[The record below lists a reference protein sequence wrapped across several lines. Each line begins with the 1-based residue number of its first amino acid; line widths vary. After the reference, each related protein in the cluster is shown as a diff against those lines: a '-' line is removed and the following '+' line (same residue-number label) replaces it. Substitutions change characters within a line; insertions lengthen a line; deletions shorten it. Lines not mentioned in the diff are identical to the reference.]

1 MIRRE
6 NGFTMVELMITMV
19 IFVIAMVAASNIFSG
34 ILNQFKQQTKIAET
48 NIEGVIGLQM
58 FRTDLEQAGFGL
70 PFDLD
75 GTAYNEAVSTNQP
88 YVTPGDFNDSPNPPR
103 AIVAG
108 HGVGMNDSDVLVIKA
123 SNIGINA
130 PSQKWAY
137 RTSTGGLIVNKEW
150 TDIDGNAVTAENFN
164 AEDRVIV
171 LKPVVQDRQQ
181 VLVRSVDFY
190 SRFDGLDD
198 FEPPTTLNET
208 HLIYGIGTDS
218 ALRMPFNR
226 ADFYIRRSADM
237 PQRCA
242 QGTGILYKG
251 VLRHNDGQFNEMELL
266 DCVLAMKVV
275 FGLDTDADGITDTFS
290 SPEGID
296 AIGVGADGIEDTLNI
311 AELLRTRLKQIRVYI
326 VAHEGQRDNT
336 YTYPD
341 ASISIEDPDVGVLKN
356 LNLAA
361 VTGDDV
367 NWDKYRWKIYTIV
380 ATPHNLR

>member
-208 HLIYGIGTDS
+208 HLIYGIGTDP

-266 DCVLAMKVV
+266 DCVLDMQVV
-275 FGLDTDADGITDTFS
+275 FGLDTDEDGSTDTFS
-290 SPEGID
+290 SPDGHVALND
-296 AIGVGADGIEDTLNI
+296 AES
-311 AELLRTRLKQIRVYI
+311 LRTSLKQIRVYI
-326 VAHEGQRDNT
+326 LAHEGQRDT
-336 YTYPD
+336 SYTYPN
-341 ASISIEDPDVGVLKN
+341 STISIEDPDLGLIKIVN
-356 LNLAA
+356 LS
-361 VTGDDV
+361 TEIQ
-367 NWDKYRWKIYTIV
+367 NWSNYRWKVYTIV
-380 ATPHNLR
+380 VTPYNLR